1 MNQDQSMGMVQRYLN
16 ELGGD
21 SPVEPIVCALLDRS
35 VRRLEQ
41 PADLGPGGDPPG
53 SM

>member
-1 MNQDQSMGMVQRYLN
+1 MSEEHATAVVQRYLN